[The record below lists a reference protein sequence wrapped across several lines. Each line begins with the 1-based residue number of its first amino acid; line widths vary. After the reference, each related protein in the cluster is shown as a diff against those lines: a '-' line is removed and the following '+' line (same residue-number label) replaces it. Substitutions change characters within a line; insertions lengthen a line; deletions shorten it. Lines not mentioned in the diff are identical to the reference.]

1 MLTWLNLRLVKI
13 RRIARILQGGRG
25 GWLEVW
31 SNRKVLNWIEVI
43 FQWKLGDIHKKKGLC
58 PNSKVFSGRNQKFN
72 SFFLPK
78 TGDLQKKGL
87 RLKCFFVYII
97 VPAEFGAIFDWTL
110 YVFFLSSTSAQIWM
124 GGRLNLDG
132 ERSISMGLHPP
143 SPYNLSTAYIWYE
156 IQFLV
161 LTAASLAARFNQI
174 NTGQLLSSNAFFL

>member
-1 MLTWLNLRLVKI
+1 MIST
-13 RRIARILQGGRG
+13 
-25 GWLEVW
+25 
-31 SNRKVLNWIEVI
+31 
-43 FQWKLGDIHKKKGLC
+43 KKKGLC
-58 PNSKVFSGRNQKFN
+58 PNSKAFSGRNQKFN

-87 RLKCFFVYII
+87 RLKCFFVYIT
-97 VPAEFGAIFDWTL
+97 VPVEFGAIFDWTL

-132 ERSISMGLHPP
+132 GCIPLQFK
-143 SPYNLSTAYIWYE
+143 YCIYLIYE